1 MTVKILRKIVLMT
14 STLLSLS
21 ISVFGGIHTFVEKSI
36 LSEGND
42 WVRISVDRTGVC
54 KITYAMLVNW
64 GIKNPEKAHVFGYG
78 GAMLK
83 ESFMLSKKDDL
94 PQVPV
99 WIEKGNDGIFNE
111 GDYILFYA
119 QGPVSWEYNS
129 TRKVF
134 QHTENPYSDLGYYL
148 FHLRQ
153 ERMFISTIT
162 LKNKQKDPYPSGH
175 RNFWIMQSMKLIH
188 QSPLPLGVR
197 GMARVLR
204 MLRNVISHSN
214 SQT

>member
-111 GDYILFYA
+111 GTIFCFMHRDPCHGNTIPPERFF
-119 QGPVSWEYNS
+119 SI
-129 TRKVF
+129 RKIHIV
-134 QHTENPYSDLGYYL
+134 TLVTIL

-153 ERMFISTIT
+153 ERMLISTIT

-204 MLRNVISHSN
+204 MLRHVISHSN